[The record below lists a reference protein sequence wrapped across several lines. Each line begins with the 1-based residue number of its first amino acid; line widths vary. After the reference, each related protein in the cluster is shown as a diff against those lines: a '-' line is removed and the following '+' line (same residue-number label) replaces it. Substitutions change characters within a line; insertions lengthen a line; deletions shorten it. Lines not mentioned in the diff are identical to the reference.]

1 MRSYLTWAI
10 ALWLV
15 EALAAQPALA
25 QEAALRW
32 LQPTLDLGQT
42 IEAELTI
49 VAPAQYRFFLADTV
63 LAFAPFDYVGV
74 SMHDSTAAGGRL
86 RRIARF
92 RLRSFSVEE
101 SQSLRLVL
109 FYKTGNDSARTLT
122 VVSDAIG
129 FRPRIT
135 GNLEQQVFAF
145 NPQRIPIPE
154 PLDLARYWWSLAAGG
169 VGLVVVAA
177 VLRRPL
183 RRWWRRRHL
192 ARYARRLQGELE
204 AVRGLTANG
213 AAFIQQLNRVWK
225 EDLQH
230 TWPHD
235 QFRWKSCTSDEL
247 PVALRRHSSL
257 SDDEI
262 NLLTQLCQKEDR
274 LFYARAKADEGELLR
289 LWHHVDNYLRGELHR
304 RRKAIS

>member
-10 ALWLV
+10 ALWFV
-15 EALAAQPALA
+15 EAMAAQPALA
-25 QEAALRW
+25 PKATLRW

-49 VAPAQYRFFLADTV
+49 VAPAQYRFFLVDTV
-63 LAFAPFDYVGV
+63 LAFAPFDLIGIGQR
-74 SMHDSTAAGGRL
+74 DSTSEGGQL

-109 FYKTGNDSARTLT
+109 FYKTRNDTARTLT
-122 VVSDAIG
+122 VISDTIG
-129 FRPRIT
+129 FHPRIM
-135 GNLEQQVFAF
+135 GNLDQQLFIY
-145 NPQRIPIPE
+145 NPQFIPVPE
-154 PLDLARYWWSLAAGG
+154 PVDLARYWWLMTAGV
-169 VGLVVVAA
+169 VGLAMLVA

-183 RRWWRRRHL
+183 RRWWQRRHL
-192 ARYARRLQGELE
+192 ARYARGLRRELE
-204 AVRGLTANG
+204 AVRGLTSNS

-247 PVALRRHSSL
+247 PVALRRYSSL

-274 LFYARAKADEGELLR
+274 LFYARAKAEEGELLR
-289 LWHHVDNYLRGELHR
+289 LWHHVDNYLRGELRR
-304 RRKAIS
+304 RRKSIS